1 MKTGKKRW
9 VWVFLVGMILAVAT
23 EGFAGEKTI
32 RFAMVV
38 ASNRAPKK
46 NMEKLQFA
54 DDDAAKNYEFFSSLS
69 DSAYLYTV
77 FDATTQKMFPNLV
90 KKAKPSSLNRLA
102 YTASQ
107 IGKKIRKYRKK
118 GYTSEF
124 YLVYSGHGTLLP
136 GKEGAVT
143 LDKGILT
150 RGDLF
155 KKVLKRVNADYT
167 HVIVDACNAY
177 YLVHSKGEWKEDR
190 GEKLDGPVK
199 EFFSDEDLE
208 KYPGLGVVLSTSS
221 EAETHEWGEWSSGIF
236 SHEVR
241 SALTGAADINEDQTV
256 TYSELLAFVDAAN
269 LKVKDPKA
277 RLNIFARP
285 PARDLNRP
293 LSTIRSSKQLSYL
306 YLPKDLSGRFHLDDD
321 RGVRYAD
328 FHKNNEQPLTVGL
341 VPRETYWLRDKR
353 NEYAVTASKGEE
365 VDVSHL
371 ESKGM
376 AMTSK
381 GVVADNFKQFLFLQ
395 PFGRSFYEGYVAKT
409 SLPSVIEAKEEETK
423 TVASL
428 PKTILKPIRPSMDT
442 AVVFKIKP
450 EREDTELAAILS
462 DLITDQVARL
472 RVVKKL
478 YSHKDIGKML
488 ELAEEKQ
495 AVDCESEI
503 CYVEISNALGAQKVV
518 SGSIARLGKTR
529 ILTLSLADN
538 HSGQVEA
545 RAQVTITGSDE
556 DLIPATQLVVQEL
569 FANYDVGYLDMTLA
583 PPHSVLE
590 VDGVEDPMAVANSPV
605 ALYSGDYELRL
616 MKNGEVLAHEQIT
629 VAKGQ
634 LIPWP
639 LELFEPEPEVIPE
652 PEESFDSE
660 PEVTQVATQDT
671 GGGSSV
677 MRKAAWGCMVSSLAV
692 LGGGGAL
699 TYLALKDRS
708 DWQSDASMSDSVKD
722 RSKQEFW
729 AAQGLYGLG
738 GALLVTSIILFAV
751 DPGPGAADGP
761 ALTVMPMAGPNS
773 AAISVSTSW

>member
-1 MKTGKKRW
+1 MKTRKVCW
-9 VWVFLVGMILAVAT
+9 ILLFLVVGWNLALAT
-23 EGFAGEKTI
+23 QCFAKEKVI
-32 RFAMVV
+32 RFAIIA
-38 ASNRAPKK
+38 ASNRAPQK

-54 DDDAAKNYEFFSSLS
+54 DDDAAKNYEFFSKIT
-69 DSAYLYTV
+69 DKAYLYTV
-77 FDATTQKMFPNLV
+77 FDATTQKMFPDLT
-90 KKAKPSSLNRLA
+90 KKTKPATLNRLA

-107 IGKKIRKYRKK
+107 IGKKIRKYKK
-118 GYTSEF
+118 RGYTSEF

-143 LDKGILT
+143 LDRGVLT
-150 RGDLF
+150 RSDLF
-155 KKVLKRVNADYT
+155 KKVLKRVGADYS

-190 GEKLDGPVK
+190 GEKLEKPVE

-208 KYPGLGVVLSTSS
+208 NYPGLGVVLSTSS

-241 SALTGAADINEDQTV
+241 SALTGAADINEDQMV

-285 PARDLNRP
+285 PARDLSRP
-293 LSTIRSSKQLSYL
+293 LSVISTSKKLTYL

-328 FHKNNEQPLTVGL
+328 FHKNNEQQLTVGL
-341 VPRETYWLRDKR
+341 VPRKTYWLRDKR
-353 NEYAVTASKGEE
+353 NEYIITASKGDE
-365 VDVSHL
+365 VNASHL
-371 ESKGM
+371 ESKGLSM
-376 AMTSK
+376 KSK

-395 PFGRSFYEGYVAKT
+395 PYGQSFYEGYIAKT
-409 SLPSVIEAKEEETK
+409 SLPSVIETKEEEPK
-423 TVASL
+423 VASL

-462 DLITDQVARL
+462 DLITDQIGKL

-545 RAQVTITGSDE
+545 RAQVTITGTDE
-556 DLIPATQLVVQEL
+556 ELIPATSLVVQEL
-569 FANYDVGYLDMTLA
+569 FSAYDVGYLDMTMA

-590 VDGVEDPMAVANSPV
+590 IDGIEDPMAVANSPV
-605 ALYSGDYELRL
+605 ALYAGTYELKL
-616 MKNGEVLAHEQIT
+616 LKNDEIIASDTVT
-629 VAKGQ
+629 VAKG
-634 LIPWP
+634 LSIPWP
-639 LELFEPEPEVIPE
+639 LELLDSEPNLVPD
-652 PEESFDSE
+652 PEESIFDD
-660 PEVTQVATQDT
+660 PEVAQIAAQDT
-671 GGGSSV
+671 GAGSSIY
-677 MRKAAWGCMVSSLAV
+677 RKAAWGTLAGSLAV
-692 LGGGGAL
+692 LAGGGAL

-708 DWQSDASMSDSVKD
+708 DWQSDTSVSDSVKD

-738 GALLVTSIILFAV
+738 GALLTTSIILFAV

-761 ALTVMPMAGPNS
+761 ALTVTPMAGPKS